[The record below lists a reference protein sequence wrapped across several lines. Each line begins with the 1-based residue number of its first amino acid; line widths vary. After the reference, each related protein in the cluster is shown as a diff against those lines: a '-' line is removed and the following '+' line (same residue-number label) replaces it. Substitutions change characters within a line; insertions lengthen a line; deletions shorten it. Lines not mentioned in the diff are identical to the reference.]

1 MNYFIYTSHQYVNN
15 LTKSSL
21 VRVATIKQENR
32 PGRNPGTS
40 TKVIIGMLN
49 ESQKRTKRAP
59 LTDAL
64 ISKQPT
70 KVGKKNTHNI

>member
-1 MNYFIYTSHQYVNN
+1 MY
-15 LTKSSL
+15 
-21 VRVATIKQENR
+21 R

-40 TKVIIGMLN
+40 TKVMIGMLN

-64 ISKQPT
+64 MSRHPRRVQKEEIVSL
-70 KVGKKNTHNI
+70 NSLNIKA